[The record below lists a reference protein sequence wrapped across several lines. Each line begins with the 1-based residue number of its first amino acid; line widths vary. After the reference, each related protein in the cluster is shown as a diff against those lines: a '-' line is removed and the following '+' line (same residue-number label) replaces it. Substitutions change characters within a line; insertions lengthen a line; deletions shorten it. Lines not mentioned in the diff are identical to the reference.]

1 MCCELSFILFQFEN
15 STQLNWN
22 IVSFNIQLRT
32 HKNHLMP
39 PLNFHSHKPS
49 IHSIYS
55 YIRKLFP
62 PTVKH
67 TRVSKTLKKSLQ
79 MKIYYT
85 SKLDFNLCAL
95 SHLLRRIQR
104 RIQEKKIKSSAP
116 WKIKWGKWRG
126 NFFSPL
132 DSLRVRVRAEVP
144 YTHIKRVEFTLAPSY
159 SATRRVCKLKNNK
172 NRLTLFNANNQTQQQ
187 NKTASRAA
195 RTLGE

>member
-104 RIQEKKIKSSAP
+104 RIQEKKNKKFCPVENKMREMTRKLFFAPRLVASESSC
-116 WKIKWGKWRG
+116 R
-126 NFFSPL
+126 SPI
-132 DSLRVRVRAEVP
+132 
-144 YTHIKRVEFTLAPSY
+144 YTH
-159 SATRRVCKLKNNK
+159 
-172 NRLTLFNANNQTQQQ
+172 
-187 NKTASRAA
+187 
-195 RTLGE
+195 